1 MATAGAMAGWATLG
15 RPVGSLGRVLAV
27 GDPEPGRT
35 VLFQGDSITDCGRDR
50 DITAANSSAALGT
63 GYPLLIA
70 ASLLAAH
77 PDRQLRFFNRGVS
90 GNTVPDLDARWQA
103 DTLDLAPD
111 VLSIL
116 IGVNDYWHTLGGGYH
131 GTVDDYAAGFAA
143 LLARTRKALPD
154 TRFVVL
160 EPFVLR
166 TGVVKESWFPEFDRR
181 RAAAR
186 QVADDAKV
194 LFLPLQ
200 KMFDDLS
207 RKAPPV
213 YWSLDGVHPTAA
225 GHAAI
230 ADLWTRKVKI

>member
-1 MATAGAMAGWATLG
+1 MATAGAAAGWAALG
-15 RPVGSLGRVLAV
+15 RPVGALGHAIAANGPR
-27 GDPEPGRT
+27 PGRT

-50 DITAANSSAALGT
+50 DIAAPNSSAALGT
-63 GYPLLIA
+63 GYPLLIS

-77 PDRQLRFFNRGVS
+77 PDRKLSFFNRGVS

-116 IGVNDYWHTLGGGYH
+116 IGVNDYWHTLGGDYH
-131 GTVDDYAAGFAA
+131 GTVDDYASGFAA

-166 TGVVKESWFPEFDRR
+166 TGVVKENWFPEFDRR
-181 RAAAR
+181 REAAER
-186 QVADDAKV
+186 VADDADA

-200 KMFDDLS
+200 QMFDALS